1 MIMVRQSVSA
11 QLHQELNMKRYNPNV
26 MLSIALQGFKKFG
39 SKILHGVTSA
49 AKWVAPVLHKVMG
62 AVAPTIGAI
71 NLTAGMIAR
80 GVGGAAGMANKFLNR

>member
-1 MIMVRQSVSA
+1 M
-11 QLHQELNMKRYNPNV
+11 
-26 MLSIALQGFKKFG
+26 GFWSGLKNFG

-62 AVAPTIGAI
+62 AVSGPIGAI
-71 NLTAGMIAR
+71 NPTAGMIAR

>member
-1 MIMVRQSVSA
+1 M
-11 QLHQELNMKRYNPNV
+11 
-26 MLSIALQGFKKFG
+26 GFWSGLKNFG

-62 AVAPTIGAI
+62 VVAPTIGAI
-71 NLTAGMIAR
+71 NPTAGMIAR